1 MTRLGSRNYRKGNF
15 LMQVVLIDF
24 HLYAYSVALAN
35 ALAETCEVTLML
47 PDKVPAHYLQALRPE
62 VKYWQFH
69 LWRQRYP
76 LNLLAIAAILRRIKA
91 INPQVVHIL
100 SGFMWMEF
108 ALPLLRRR
116 ALVVTVHDAHIHPG
130 DKESSSL
137 GHSLEWKCAT
147 QVSVHAEAIK
157 QALIKERGVAAEKIH
172 VVPHGTY
179 DFYQRWARD
188 DVQEQENTI
197 LFFGRIWDYKGLR
210 YLIEAEPFITARVPN
225 ARIVIA
231 GRGDD
236 FSQYERMMVNRDRF
250 VVLNE
255 RIPDEQVARLFQEA
269 SVVVCPYIEASQSGV
284 LALANAFGKP
294 VVATTVGGIPE
305 MIAHGQTGLLVPPR
319 DARSLAEAVVTLL
332 QNPALR
338 QSMRR
343 HTEQQ
348 AQTELS
354 WASIAKQTRSVY
366 DHALAAHAARYQ
378 TALPIREIQ

>member
-1 MTRLGSRNYRKGNF
+1 
-15 LMQVVLIDF
+15 MQVVLIDF

-35 ALAETCEVTLML
+35 ALAEHCDVTLML
-47 PDKVPAHYLQALRPE
+47 PDKVSAHYLNALRPE
-62 VKYWQFH
+62 VKHWEFH

-76 LNLLAIAAILRRIKA
+76 TNLLAMAAILRKINA
-91 INPQVVHIL
+91 INPQVVHVL
-100 SGFMWMEF
+100 SGFLWMEF
-108 ALPLLRRR
+108 MLPLLRQRR
-116 ALVVTVHDAHIHPG
+116 ALVTTVHDAHIHPG

-157 QALIKERGVAAEKIH
+157 QQLVTDCGVAAEKIH

-188 DVQEQENTI
+188 DVQEQANTI
-197 LFFGRIWDYKGLR
+197 LFFGRIWDYKGLQ
-210 YLIEAEPFITARVPN
+210 YLIEAEPLITARIPN

-236 FSQYERMMVNRDRF
+236 FAQYERLMVNRDRF

-255 RIPDEQVARLFQEA
+255 RIPDEQVAQLFQEA

-305 MIAHGQTGLLVPPR
+305 MIEHGKTGLLVPPR
-319 DARSLAEAVVTLL
+319 DARSLAEAIITILENHTLKQTMRL
-332 QNPALR
+332 HALH
-338 QSMRR
+338 QSR
-343 HTEQQ
+343 
-348 AQTELS
+348 TELS
-354 WASIAKQTRSVY
+354 WPSIAKRTMTVY
-366 DHALAAHAARYQ
+366 DHAVAAHAARYQ
-378 TALPIREIQ
+378 TAVPVREVH

>member
-1 MTRLGSRNYRKGNF
+1 
-15 LMQVVLIDF
+15 MQVVLIDF

-35 ALAETCEVTLML
+35 ALAEHCEVTLML
-47 PDKVPAHYLQALRPE
+47 PDKVSASYLQALRPE
-62 VKYWQFH
+62 VKVWQFH

-76 LNLLAIAAILRRIKA
+76 INLLTIAAILRRING
-91 INPQVVHIL
+91 INPQVVHVL
-100 SGFMWMEF
+100 SGFLWMEF

-116 ALVVTVHDAHIHPG
+116 ALVTTVHDAHIHPG

-157 QALIKERGVAAEKIH
+157 QQLVADCGVAAEKIH

-188 DVQEQENTI
+188 EVKEQENTI
-197 LFFGRIWDYKGLR
+197 LFFGRIWDYKGLQ
-210 YLIEAEPFITARVPN
+210 YLIEAEPFITAQIPN

-236 FSQYERMMVNRDRF
+236 FAQYERRMVNRDRF
-250 VVLNE
+250 IVLNE
-255 RIPDEQVARLFQEA
+255 RIPDEQVAQLFQEA

-305 MIAHGQTGLLVPPR
+305 MIAHGKTGLLVPPR
-319 DARSLAEAVVTLL
+319 DARRLADAITTLL
-332 QNPALR
+332 QNHTLR
-338 QSMRR
+338 QAMRLHALHQSR
-343 HTEQQ
+343 TD
-348 AQTELS
+348 LS
-354 WASIAKQTRSVY
+354 WESIAKRTMSVY
-366 DHALAAHAARYQ
+366 DHALMAHAAQYQ
-378 TALPIREIQ
+378 AVMPVRETH